1 MSGESTL
8 TVLLDES
15 GAPVSA
21 SYASCKKTL
30 RMTALRDTNSTN
42 PSAALEFYDGE
53 SSILR
58 VTADL
63 SELKPDNEKVSFTSV
78 SFTGEGFQSQ
88 MVMEEDSKLAGVTI
102 VGSDD
107 VAHESALDFSGW
119 PLIVSDGPVPGPV
132 IPAGIEDLLK
142 PFEPVLLMWVDAQ
155 ARRTGSS
162 FATWSGLP
170 WAGQHTTPFSVQSS
184 TDSLCGTSC
193 DIASA
198 MAGAAC
204 CMWACPTTACFGCVL
219 CAGIAVEADVICHHV
234 VCHE

>member
-1 MSGESTL
+1 M

-21 SYASCKKTL
+21 SYASGEKTL

-63 SELKPDNEKVSFTSV
+63 SELKPDNEKVVFTSIA
-78 SFTGEGFQSQ
+78 FTGEGFQSQ
-88 MVMEEDSKLAGVTI
+88 ITMEEGSKLAGVTI
-102 VGSDD
+102 VGSSEA
-107 VAHESALDFSGW
+107 AHEATLDFSGW
-119 PLIVSDGPVPGPV
+119 PVIVADGPVPGPV

-170 WAGQHTTPFSVQSS
+170 WDGQHPTPFSVESS

-198 MAGAAC
+198 MLGAEC
-204 CMWACPTTACFGCVL
+204 CIWACGATACTGCVL